1 MQSLFVRVKYLPSI
15 CFLGTVLIAG
25 TLTQAQEPIA
35 LGAVTNHDHA
45 PIVVKSRPVIER
57 LPVKVIQ
64 PVDLRVGKSGRVF
77 VVDRIAK
84 CVFRLDL
91 DGTVSLPLADVSG
104 LQRIQI
110 DSDENL
116 YALTS
121 NSGES
126 QIQMVNPMGQSTV
139 LHELTFSATSFARDS
154 IGQFVVVSGDTDR
167 IVLISST
174 GDVLELARIHQ
185 PVADVVLNAGG
196 QTEALLKSGEVI
208 HISADGE
215 VTPSGFAHPDPHACW
230 FSLMAHSSCSPVEAM
245 IRCNWSRC
253 LECKLARRNSS
264 HSPRSRR
271 ELRAVGFDMLGNLC
285 LANPELRAITKVTSH
300 FRIPCPHCGRA
311 TEMVFH
317 NEAEALTESVSRNF

>member
-215 VTPSGFAHPDPHACW
+215 VTPSGFAPPGSSRLLVQPDG
-230 FSLMAHSSCSPVEAM
+230 SLIVLTGRSHDQMQLVSVSGM
-245 IRCNWSRC
+245 Q
-253 LECKLARRNSS
+253 AR
-264 HSPRSRR
+264 PQ
-271 ELRAVGFDMLGNLC
+271 EFIAFATVPAGTQAVGFDMLGNLC